1 MTCVSR
7 LARDVELGHERPIS
21 LGIYSYVDV
30 WSAAGVG
37 YGLDGEETIAPPA
50 VRARMAYS
58 LKAGVNGS
66 PTGVPRMPVA
76 AIRIAL
82 PDLYTHTL
90 QGIAVA
96 VQQTPGQVRD
106 VTLRRLVRSCDM
118 HQVIII
124 IQGQLRR
131 VERSSRL
138 GGVSKFACTRPGASA
153 AAVKHAKVAL

>member
-1 MTCVSR
+1 MC
-7 LARDVELGHERPIS
+7 I
-21 LGIYSYVDV
+21 
-30 WSAAGVG
+30 AAGVG

-50 VRARMAYS
+50 VRAGMAYS
-58 LKAGVNGS
+58 LKAGVNGLPS
-66 PTGVPRMPVA
+66 GVSGMPIA

-82 PDLYTHTL
+82 PDLYTHIV

-96 VQQTPGQVRD
+96 VQQTPRQVRY
-106 VTLRRLVRSCDM
+106 VTLRHLVLSCDM

-138 GGVSKFACTRPGASA
+138 GGRQQACLYPARCRRSGSQTCESLYKLSSVP
-153 AAVKHAKVAL
+153 VH